1 MSRPHYRL
9 GQGGFTLV
17 ELSLI
22 VGIIA
27 ILAAIA
33 LPSYRDYLERGH
45 LAEVLTQ
52 YDAMREKSQIAAAS
66 SGRDLCNW
74 TNTTNSRDLDAGTSA
89 IEGIVNESLKAL
101 PAQRWKP
108 ALNHLTGVMQKGQG
122 MPLTV
127 QFGGVG
133 ADGVNRAR
141 LLAAEFK
148 KIGAFN
154 RWERES
160 PVLSTFTV
168 FLGPCKADSASVSVI
183 ASAVSHAASAA
194 KPAPACTPAEQ
205 LNADKTACVAKVC
218 GSGLALDAASGA
230 CNPGCKADEYEP
242 LFRLRGGFAEGFSQ
256 PTSGPHTCFNRV
268 TEACPADKPF
278 PGIENGVRICEP
290 ADGKRAEGTPGP
302 KPEGCGK
309 RGSGSSPFTDAAVAA
324 KVPYK
329 AVDCAGNDPTQCEY
343 MASAHGAVTCPAGS
357 FPSVKLVNAA
367 DGTRTIERS
376 CMTAAQCKSDFWE
389 QTSQLEVCTQYNPG
403 RSNTAA
409 FECTYCCAGDNC
421 NAFDLEPDGSKSN
434 GYASACFV
442 NPSLFLRW

>member
-1 MSRPHYRL
+1 MSRAPGHTR
-9 GQGGFTLV
+9 QQGFTLV
-17 ELSLI
+17 EMLFVVGVIAMLGAI
-22 VGIIA
+22 V
-27 ILAAIA
+27 
-33 LPSYRDYLERGH
+33 LPSYRSYLERAH
-45 LAEVLTQ
+45 LTEVLVQ
-52 YDAMREKSQIAAAS
+52 YDAMREKAQIAAVG

-74 TNTTNSRDLDAGTSA
+74 SNTSNSRELDAGTSA
-89 IEGIVNESLKAL
+89 MEGLINEGLRAL
-101 PAQRWKP
+101 PPERWKP

-133 ADGVNRAR
+133 AEGVNRVR

-148 KIGAFN
+148 RIGAFN

-160 PVLSTFTV
+160 PVVSTFTV
-168 FLGPCKADSASVSVI
+168 FLGPCKADTASTSVVS
-183 ASAVSHAASAA
+183 SAVLHAAPAA
-194 KPAPACTPAEQ
+194 KPAPTCGAAQQ

-218 GSGLALDAASGA
+218 GPGLALDATSGA

-256 PTSGPHTCFNRV
+256 PASGPHTCFNRV
-268 TEACPADKPF
+268 TEACPDDKPF

-290 ADGKRAEGTPGP
+290 ANGKRAEGTPGP

-309 RGSGSSPFTDAAVAA
+309 RGVGTSPFTDAAVAG

-329 AVDCAGNDPTQCEY
+329 AVDCAGNDPTTCEY

-376 CMTAAQCKSDFWE
+376 CMSAAQCKSDYYD
-389 QTSQLEVCTQYNPG
+389 QTTQLDVCTQYNPG

-421 NAFDLEPDGSKSN
+421 NAFDLEPDGSKPN
-434 GYASACFV
+434 GYSSACFV
-442 NPSLFLRW
+442 NPALFLRF